1 MIGEENLL
9 NKNVRHKQ
17 WGRGVVESVNERYI
31 TVRFCDINNGER
43 TASFKFPDAFD
54 KGYLAFEK

>member
-31 TVRFCDINNGER
+31 TVRFCDINNGEK

>member
-31 TVRFCDINNGER
+31 TVRFCDINKGEK